1 MSDEP
6 RQSSDTDGAGSPAA
20 QSLRAVHTPNF
31 PDILRR
37 LGASLLV
44 TTYQAGKLVMVRDEG
59 DHLNTH
65 FRTFQAP
72 MGLALLRDRL
82 AIGTT
87 VAGLGICGRA
97 GGHRQARA
105 ARPPRRLFPAAVVP
119 RHGQHPDPRD
129 GLGHGR

>member
-31 PDILRR
+31 PEILRR
-37 LGASLLV
+37 LGCSLLV

-65 FRTFQAP
+65 FRSFQAP

-82 AIGTT
+82 ALGTT
-87 VAGLGICGRA
+87 IAGVGICGCT
-97 GGHRQARA
+97 GGYRQARA
-105 ARPPRRLFPAAVVP
+105 ARPPRRVLPAAVES
-119 RHGQHPDPRD
+119 RHGQHPDPRA
-129 GLGHGR
+129 GMGHGR